1 MLWFYSNYLF
11 SNTDTQHGFELP
23 NFCFHFHE
31 GPGRTFRPFTD
42 IEAQKRMAHLKDA
55 MKAMIDAAGSDGG
68 VIGEEHVAI
77 FKRKIQEDLEQ
88 RKRRRLE
95 LGISE

>member
-1 MLWFYSNYLF
+1 
-11 SNTDTQHGFELP
+11 
-23 NFCFHFHE
+23 
-31 GPGRTFRPFTD
+31 
-42 IEAQKRMAHLKDA
+42 MASLKDA
-55 MKAMIDAAGSDGG
+55 MKAMIDAAGDDGIVG
-68 VIGEEHVAI
+68 GEHVAI